1 MEHISIERI
10 QQEKNFFEVLQEES
24 LAQLQELSGNV
35 WTDYNLH
42 DPGVTIL
49 EQLNYA
55 LWEFDYRLGFDIQ
68 DYLTSGDSFDPKQ
81 SMLFPPDEVFTTVPV
96 TPKDYRLLIL
106 SSVENVSDVKVIVNK
121 EACSYDFVL
130 DAYLSITDSHCDAFF
145 VLSITPRVI
154 FISLRVIFVSLR
166 DNFITLRVILIK

>member
-55 LWEFDYRLGFDIQ
+55 LW
-68 DYLTSGDSFDPKQ
+68 
-81 SMLFPPDEVFTTVPV
+81 
-96 TPKDYRLLIL
+96 
-106 SSVENVSDVKVIVNK
+106 
-121 EACSYDFVL
+121 
-130 DAYLSITDSHCDAFF
+130 
-145 VLSITPRVI
+145 
-154 FISLRVIFVSLR
+154 
-166 DNFITLRVILIK
+166 